1 MQVFVNKQPYKIV
14 TFKGYIDPNTLK
26 YFPYEPDKP
35 QNRESVVFMD
45 NSGNLISDADLAQK
59 IGVIKLANEMQSS
72 EGPQIPNRIKQI
84 DERLQLHRMIQTGD
98 FLSDALATIMADS
111 IRAYL
116 TMGQTFAQDIIRQA
130 KNTAMFLIANPE
142 NVINV
147 FVYKEFTRAKEEYQK
162 AYDIQKTWATKDV
175 PFNDYENAYD
185 FLNHLFTGHV
195 NWHPSRK
202 VLDAIPSYAASY
214 TLALAKS
221 RK

>member
-1 MQVFVNKQPYKIV
+1 LQVFVNKQPYKIV

-142 NVINV
+142 NMINV
-147 FVYKEFTRAKEEYQK
+147 FVLRSLREQKKSIKKLMIFKKHGLPKMSLLTITRML
-162 AYDIQKTWATKDV
+162 TT
-175 PFNDYENAYD
+175 F
-185 FLNHLFTGHV
+185 
-195 NWHPSRK
+195 
-202 VLDAIPSYAASY
+202 
-214 TLALAKS
+214 
-221 RK
+221 